1 MGCHT
6 WFYNKIDNMPK
17 EHMSSIKEKLI
28 TDINGYWIMNTSKE
42 DFIKEIKENIDADE
56 SFAYLK
62 EMLKDGYFESQ
73 VSKYKKYLDILDKT
87 ICEAVIATNQT
98 YVEALKKAGKFDGAA
113 QAEAFKKTYE
123 TVMKL
128 LTEEAKTYLTT
139 LVGDLEADIQNKI
152 EAQVNL
158 AKPQK

>member
-1 MGCHT
+1 MNWMEILAEIFEIVIFPLLGVGTAYLC
-6 WFYNKIDNMPK
+6 YLIKVKIA
-17 EHMSSIKEKLI
+17 EIKEK
-28 TDINGYWIMNTSKE
+28 TKNEKE
-42 DFIKEIKENIDADE
+42 
-56 SFAYLK
+56 
-62 EMLKDGYFESQ
+62 
-73 VSKYKKYLDILDKT
+73 KKYLDMLDKT

-123 TVMKL
+123 VVMKL

>member
-1 MGCHT
+1 MNWMEILAQLFEIVIFPLLGVGT
-6 WFYNKIDNMPK
+6 AYLVYLIKVKIA
-17 EHMSSIKEKLI
+17 ELKEK
-28 TDINGYWIMNTSKE
+28 TKNEKE
-42 DFIKEIKENIDADE
+42 
-56 SFAYLK
+56 
-62 EMLKDGYFESQ
+62 
-73 VSKYKKYLDILDKT
+73 KKYLDMLDKT

-158 AKPQK
+158 VKPQK

>member
-1 MGCHT
+1 MNWMEILAQIFEIVIFPLLGVGTAYLCY
-6 WFYNKIDNMPK
+6 FIKVKIA
-17 EHMSSIKEKLI
+17 ELKEK
-28 TDINGYWIMNTSKE
+28 TRNEKE
-42 DFIKEIKENIDADE
+42 
-56 SFAYLK
+56 
-62 EMLKDGYFESQ
+62 
-73 VSKYKKYLDILDKT
+73 KKYLDMLDKT
-87 ICEAVIATNQT
+87 VCEAVIATNQT

>member
-1 MGCHT
+1 MNWMEILAQLFEIVIFPLLGVGTAYLC
-6 WFYNKIDNMPK
+6 YLIKVKIA
-17 EHMSSIKEKLI
+17 EIKEK
-28 TDINGYWIMNTSKE
+28 TKNEKE
-42 DFIKEIKENIDADE
+42 
-56 SFAYLK
+56 
-62 EMLKDGYFESQ
+62 
-73 VSKYKKYLDILDKT
+73 KKYLDMLDKT

-123 TVMKL
+123 VVMKL

-158 AKPQK
+158 VKPQK

>member
-1 MGCHT
+1 MNWMEILAQIFEIVIFPLLGVGTAYLCY
-6 WFYNKIDNMPK
+6 FIKVKIA
-17 EHMSSIKEKLI
+17 ELKEK
-28 TDINGYWIMNTSKE
+28 TKNEKE
-42 DFIKEIKENIDADE
+42 
-56 SFAYLK
+56 
-62 EMLKDGYFESQ
+62 
-73 VSKYKKYLDILDKT
+73 KKYLDMLDKT

-128 LTEEAKTYLTT
+128 LTEEAKTYLAT
-139 LVGDLEADIQNKI
+139 LVGDLEVDIQNKI

>member
-1 MGCHT
+1 MNWMEILAQIFEIVIFPLLGVGTAYLCY
-6 WFYNKIDNMPK
+6 FIKVKIA
-17 EHMSSIKEKLI
+17 ELKEK
-28 TDINGYWIMNTSKE
+28 TKNEKE
-42 DFIKEIKENIDADE
+42 
-56 SFAYLK
+56 
-62 EMLKDGYFESQ
+62 
-73 VSKYKKYLDILDKT
+73 KKYLDMLDKT

-98 YVEALKKAGKFDGAA
+98 YVESLKKAGKFDGAA

>member
-1 MGCHT
+1 MNWMEILAQIFEIVVFPLLGVGTAYLCY
-6 WFYNKIDNMPK
+6 FIKVKIA
-17 EHMSSIKEKLI
+17 ELKEK
-28 TDINGYWIMNTSKE
+28 TKNEKE
-42 DFIKEIKENIDADE
+42 
-56 SFAYLK
+56 
-62 EMLKDGYFESQ
+62 
-73 VSKYKKYLDILDKT
+73 KKYLDMLDKT

-128 LTEEAKTYLTT
+128 LTDDAKEFLSTLTA
-139 LVGDLEADIQNKI
+139 DLEADIQNKN

-158 AKPQK
+158 AKA

>member
-1 MGCHT
+1 MEILYQIFELCIVPLLGILT
-6 WFYNKIDNMPK
+6 AYIVSYIRAKINELTEISKNDTLDKYLNMLA
-17 EHMSSIKEKLI
+17 E
-28 TDINGYWIMNTSKE
+28 T
-42 DFIKEIKENIDADE
+42 
-56 SFAYLK
+56 
-62 EMLKDGYFESQ
+62 
-73 VSKYKKYLDILDKT
+73 VSK
-87 ICEAVIATNQT
+87 CVIATNQT

-128 LTEEAKTYLTT
+128 LTEEARTYLTT

>member
-1 MGCHT
+1 MNWMEILAQIFEIVIIPLLGVGT
-6 WFYNKIDNMPK
+6 AYLVYFIKVKIA
-17 EHMSSIKEKLI
+17 ELKEK
-28 TDINGYWIMNTSKE
+28 TKNEKE
-42 DFIKEIKENIDADE
+42 
-56 SFAYLK
+56 
-62 EMLKDGYFESQ
+62 
-73 VSKYKKYLDILDKT
+73 KKYLDMLDKT

-128 LTEEAKTYLTT
+128 LTDDAKKFLSTLTA
-139 LVGDLEADIQNKI
+139 DLEADIQNKI

-158 AKPQK
+158 AKA

>member
-1 MGCHT
+1 MNWTEILAQIFEIVIIPLLGVGTAYLCY
-6 WFYNKIDNMPK
+6 FIKVKIA
-17 EHMSSIKEKLI
+17 ELKEK
-28 TDINGYWIMNTSKE
+28 TKNEKE
-42 DFIKEIKENIDADE
+42 
-56 SFAYLK
+56 
-62 EMLKDGYFESQ
+62 
-73 VSKYKKYLDILDKT
+73 KKYLDILDKT

-128 LTEEAKTYLTT
+128 LTDDAKEFLSTLTA
-139 LVGDLEADIQNKI
+139 DLEADIQNKI

-158 AKPQK
+158 AKA

>member
-1 MGCHT
+1 MNWMGILAQIFEIVVFPLLGVGTAYLCY
-6 WFYNKIDNMPK
+6 FIKVKIA
-17 EHMSSIKEKLI
+17 ELKEK
-28 TDINGYWIMNTSKE
+28 TKNEKE
-42 DFIKEIKENIDADE
+42 
-56 SFAYLK
+56 
-62 EMLKDGYFESQ
+62 
-73 VSKYKKYLDILDKT
+73 KKYLDMLDET

-128 LTEEAKTYLTT
+128 LTDDAKEFLSTLTA
-139 LVGDLEADIQNKI
+139 DLEADIQNKI

-158 AKPQK
+158 AKA

>member
-1 MGCHT
+1 MNWMEILAQIFEIVIFPLLGVCT
-6 WFYNKIDNMPK
+6 AYLCYLIKVKIA
-17 EHMSSIKEKLI
+17 EIKEK
-28 TDINGYWIMNTSKE
+28 TKNEKE
-42 DFIKEIKENIDADE
+42 
-56 SFAYLK
+56 
-62 EMLKDGYFESQ
+62 
-73 VSKYKKYLDILDKT
+73 KKYLDMLDKT

-123 TVMKL
+123 VVMKL

>member
-1 MGCHT
+1 MT
-6 WFYNKIDNMPK
+6 WTDILKELFEIVIFPLLGVGTAYLCYLIKVKIA
-17 EHMSSIKEKLI
+17 EIKEK
-28 TDINGYWIMNTSKE
+28 TKNEKE
-42 DFIKEIKENIDADE
+42 
-56 SFAYLK
+56 
-62 EMLKDGYFESQ
+62 
-73 VSKYKKYLDILDKT
+73 KKYLDMLDKT

-123 TVMKL
+123 VVMKL

>member
-1 MGCHT
+1 MNWMEILAQIFEIVIIPLLGVGTAYLCY
-6 WFYNKIDNMPK
+6 FIKVKIA
-17 EHMSSIKEKLI
+17 ELKEK
-28 TDINGYWIMNTSKE
+28 TKNEKE
-42 DFIKEIKENIDADE
+42 
-56 SFAYLK
+56 
-62 EMLKDGYFESQ
+62 
-73 VSKYKKYLDILDKT
+73 KKYLDMLDKT

-128 LTEEAKTYLTT
+128 LTDDAKEFLSTLTA
-139 LVGDLEADIQNKI
+139 DLEADIQNKI

-158 AKPQK
+158 AKA

>member
-1 MGCHT
+1 MNWMEILAQIFEIVIIPLLGVGT
-6 WFYNKIDNMPK
+6 AYLVYFIKVKIA
-17 EHMSSIKEKLI
+17 ELKEK
-28 TDINGYWIMNTSKE
+28 TKNEKE
-42 DFIKEIKENIDADE
+42 
-56 SFAYLK
+56 
-62 EMLKDGYFESQ
+62 
-73 VSKYKKYLDILDKT
+73 KKYLDMLDKT

-128 LTEEAKTYLTT
+128 LTDDAKEFLSTLTA
-139 LVGDLEADIQNKI
+139 DLEADIQNKI

-158 AKPQK
+158 AKA

>member
-1 MGCHT
+1 MNWMEILAQIFEIVIFPLLGVGTAYLCY
-6 WFYNKIDNMPK
+6 FIKVKIA
-17 EHMSSIKEKLI
+17 ELKEK
-28 TDINGYWIMNTSKE
+28 TKNEKE
-42 DFIKEIKENIDADE
+42 
-56 SFAYLK
+56 
-62 EMLKDGYFESQ
+62 
-73 VSKYKKYLDILDKT
+73 KKYLDMLDKT

>member
-1 MGCHT
+1 MNWMEILAQIFEIVIFPLLGVGTAYLCY
-6 WFYNKIDNMPK
+6 FIKVKIA
-17 EHMSSIKEKLI
+17 ELKEK
-28 TDINGYWIMNTSKE
+28 TRNEKE
-42 DFIKEIKENIDADE
+42 
-56 SFAYLK
+56 
-62 EMLKDGYFESQ
+62 
-73 VSKYKKYLDILDKT
+73 KKYLDMLDKT
-87 ICEAVIATNQT
+87 VCEAVIATNQT

-128 LTEEAKTYLTT
+128 LTEEAKAYLTT

>member
-1 MGCHT
+1 MNWMEILAQIFEIVIFPLLGVGTAYLC
-6 WFYNKIDNMPK
+6 YLIKVKIA
-17 EHMSSIKEKLI
+17 EIKEK
-28 TDINGYWIMNTSKE
+28 TKNEKE
-42 DFIKEIKENIDADE
+42 
-56 SFAYLK
+56 
-62 EMLKDGYFESQ
+62 
-73 VSKYKKYLDILDKT
+73 KKYLDMLDKT

-123 TVMKL
+123 VVMKL

>member
-1 MGCHT
+1 MNWMEILAQIFEIVIFPLLGVGTAYLCY
-6 WFYNKIDNMPK
+6 FIKVKIA
-17 EHMSSIKEKLI
+17 ELKEK
-28 TDINGYWIMNTSKE
+28 TRNEKE
-42 DFIKEIKENIDADE
+42 
-56 SFAYLK
+56 
-62 EMLKDGYFESQ
+62 
-73 VSKYKKYLDILDKT
+73 KKYLDMLDKT

>member
-1 MGCHT
+1 MNWMEILAQIFEIVVFPLLGVGTAYLCY
-6 WFYNKIDNMPK
+6 FIKVKIA
-17 EHMSSIKEKLI
+17 ELKEK
-28 TDINGYWIMNTSKE
+28 TKNEKE
-42 DFIKEIKENIDADE
+42 
-56 SFAYLK
+56 
-62 EMLKDGYFESQ
+62 
-73 VSKYKKYLDILDKT
+73 KKYLDMLDKT

-128 LTEEAKTYLTT
+128 LTDDAKEFLSTLTA
-139 LVGDLEADIQNKI
+139 DLEADNQNKI

-158 AKPQK
+158 AKA

>member
-1 MGCHT
+1 MNWMEILAQLFEIVIFPLLGVGTAYLCY
-6 WFYNKIDNMPK
+6 FIKVKIAGL
-17 EHMSSIKEKLI
+17 KEK
-28 TDINGYWIMNTSKE
+28 TKNEKE
-42 DFIKEIKENIDADE
+42 
-56 SFAYLK
+56 
-62 EMLKDGYFESQ
+62 
-73 VSKYKKYLDILDKT
+73 KKYLDMLDKT

-98 YVEALKKAGKFDGAA
+98 YVESLKKAGKFDGAA
-113 QAEAFKKTYE
+113 QAEAFNKTYE

>member
-1 MGCHT
+1 MNWMEILAQIFEIVIFPLLGVGTAYLCY
-6 WFYNKIDNMPK
+6 FIKVKIA
-17 EHMSSIKEKLI
+17 ELKEK
-28 TDINGYWIMNTSKE
+28 TKNEKE
-42 DFIKEIKENIDADE
+42 
-56 SFAYLK
+56 
-62 EMLKDGYFESQ
+62 
-73 VSKYKKYLDILDKT
+73 KKYLDMLDKT

-128 LTEEAKTYLTT
+128 LTEEARTYLTT

-158 AKPQK
+158 AKSQK

>member
-1 MGCHT
+1 MNWMEILAQIFEIVVFPLLGVGT
-6 WFYNKIDNMPK
+6 AYLVYFIKVKIA
-17 EHMSSIKEKLI
+17 ELKEK
-28 TDINGYWIMNTSKE
+28 TKNEKE
-42 DFIKEIKENIDADE
+42 
-56 SFAYLK
+56 
-62 EMLKDGYFESQ
+62 
-73 VSKYKKYLDILDKT
+73 KKYLDMLDKT

-128 LTEEAKTYLTT
+128 LTDDAKEFLSTLTA
-139 LVGDLEADIQNKI
+139 DLEADIQNKI

-158 AKPQK
+158 AKA

>member
-1 MGCHT
+1 MNWMEILAQIFEIIVFPLLGVGTAYLCY
-6 WFYNKIDNMPK
+6 FIKVKIA
-17 EHMSSIKEKLI
+17 ELKEK
-28 TDINGYWIMNTSKE
+28 TKNEKE
-42 DFIKEIKENIDADE
+42 
-56 SFAYLK
+56 
-62 EMLKDGYFESQ
+62 
-73 VSKYKKYLDILDKT
+73 KKYLDMLDKT

-128 LTEEAKTYLTT
+128 LTDDAKEFLSTLTA
-139 LVGDLEADIQNKI
+139 DLEADIQNKI

-158 AKPQK
+158 AKA

>member
-1 MGCHT
+1 MNWMEILAQIFEIVIFPLLGVGTAYLCY
-6 WFYNKIDNMPK
+6 FIKVKIA
-17 EHMSSIKEKLI
+17 ELKEK
-28 TDINGYWIMNTSKE
+28 TRNEKE
-42 DFIKEIKENIDADE
+42 
-56 SFAYLK
+56 
-62 EMLKDGYFESQ
+62 
-73 VSKYKKYLDILDKT
+73 KKYLDMLDKT
-87 ICEAVIATNQT
+87 VCEAVIATNQT

-113 QAEAFKKTYE
+113 QAKAFKKTYE

-128 LTEEAKTYLTT
+128 LTEEAKAYLTT

>member
-1 MGCHT
+1 MNWMEILAQIFEIVIFPLLGVGTAYLCY
-6 WFYNKIDNMPK
+6 FIKVKIA
-17 EHMSSIKEKLI
+17 ELKEK
-28 TDINGYWIMNTSKE
+28 TKNEKE
-42 DFIKEIKENIDADE
+42 
-56 SFAYLK
+56 
-62 EMLKDGYFESQ
+62 
-73 VSKYKKYLDILDKT
+73 KKYLDMLDKT

-123 TVMKL
+123 TVMNL

-139 LVGDLEADIQNKI
+139 LVGDLEVDIQNKI

>member
-1 MGCHT
+1 MT
-6 WFYNKIDNMPK
+6 WTDILKELFEIVIFPLLGVGTAYLVYFIKVKIA
-17 EHMSSIKEKLI
+17 ELKEK
-28 TDINGYWIMNTSKE
+28 TKNEKE
-42 DFIKEIKENIDADE
+42 
-56 SFAYLK
+56 
-62 EMLKDGYFESQ
+62 
-73 VSKYKKYLDILDKT
+73 KKYLNMLDKT

-98 YVEALKKAGKFDGAA
+98 YVEALKKAGRFDGAA
-113 QAEAFKKTYE
+113 QVEAFKKTYE

>member
-1 MGCHT
+1 MNWMEILAQIFEIVIFPLLGVGTAYLCY
-6 WFYNKIDNMPK
+6 FIKVKIA
-17 EHMSSIKEKLI
+17 ELKEK
-28 TDINGYWIMNTSKE
+28 TKNEKE
-42 DFIKEIKENIDADE
+42 
-56 SFAYLK
+56 
-62 EMLKDGYFESQ
+62 
-73 VSKYKKYLDILDKT
+73 KKYLDMLDKT

-128 LTEEAKTYLTT
+128 LTEEARTYLTT

>member
-1 MGCHT
+1 MNWMEILAQLFEIVIFPLLGVGT
-6 WFYNKIDNMPK
+6 AYLVYFIKVKIA
-17 EHMSSIKEKLI
+17 ELKEK
-28 TDINGYWIMNTSKE
+28 TKNEKE
-42 DFIKEIKENIDADE
+42 
-56 SFAYLK
+56 
-62 EMLKDGYFESQ
+62 
-73 VSKYKKYLDILDKT
+73 KKYLAMLDKT

-98 YVEALKKAGKFDGAA
+98 YVESLKKAGKFDGAA

>member
-1 MGCHT
+1 MT
-6 WFYNKIDNMPK
+6 WTDILKELFEIVIFPLLGVGTAYLCYLIKVKIA
-17 EHMSSIKEKLI
+17 EIKEK
-28 TDINGYWIMNTSKE
+28 TKNEKE
-42 DFIKEIKENIDADE
+42 
-56 SFAYLK
+56 
-62 EMLKDGYFESQ
+62 
-73 VSKYKKYLDILDKT
+73 KKYLDMLDKT

-123 TVMKL
+123 VVMKL

-158 AKPQK
+158 VKPQK

>member
-1 MGCHT
+1 MT
-6 WFYNKIDNMPK
+6 WTDILKELFEIVIFPLLGVGTAYLCYLIKVKIA
-17 EHMSSIKEKLI
+17 EIKEK
-28 TDINGYWIMNTSKE
+28 TKNEKE
-42 DFIKEIKENIDADE
+42 
-56 SFAYLK
+56 
-62 EMLKDGYFESQ
+62 
-73 VSKYKKYLDILDKT
+73 KKYLDMLDKT

-98 YVEALKKAGKFDGAA
+98 YVESLKKAGKFDGAA

>member
-1 MGCHT
+1 MN
-6 WFYNKIDNMPK
+6 WMKILAQIFEIVIFPLLGVGTAYLCYLIK
-17 EHMSSIKEKLI
+17 VKIAEIKEK
-28 TDINGYWIMNTSKE
+28 TKNEKE
-42 DFIKEIKENIDADE
+42 
-56 SFAYLK
+56 
-62 EMLKDGYFESQ
+62 
-73 VSKYKKYLDILDKT
+73 KKYLDMLDKT

-123 TVMKL
+123 VVMKL

-139 LVGDLEADIQNKI
+139 LVGDLEADIRNKI

>member
-1 MGCHT
+1 MNWMEILAQLFEIVIFPLLGVGT
-6 WFYNKIDNMPK
+6 AYLVYFIKVKIAGL
-17 EHMSSIKEKLI
+17 KEK
-28 TDINGYWIMNTSKE
+28 TKNEKE
-42 DFIKEIKENIDADE
+42 
-56 SFAYLK
+56 
-62 EMLKDGYFESQ
+62 
-73 VSKYKKYLDILDKT
+73 KKYLDMLDKT

-128 LTEEAKTYLTT
+128 LTDDAKEFLSTLTA
-139 LVGDLEADIQNKI
+139 DLEADIQNKI

-158 AKPQK
+158 AKA

>member
-1 MGCHT
+1 MN
-6 WFYNKIDNMPK
+6 WMKILAQIFEIVIIPLLGVGTAYLCYFIK
-17 EHMSSIKEKLI
+17 VKIAELKEK
-28 TDINGYWIMNTSKE
+28 TKNEKE
-42 DFIKEIKENIDADE
+42 
-56 SFAYLK
+56 
-62 EMLKDGYFESQ
+62 
-73 VSKYKKYLDILDKT
+73 KKYLDMLDKT

-128 LTEEAKTYLTT
+128 LTDDAKEFLSTLTA
-139 LVGDLEADIQNKI
+139 DLEADIQNKI

-158 AKPQK
+158 AKA

>member
-1 MGCHT
+1 MNWMEILAQIFEIVVFPLLGVGTAYLCY
-6 WFYNKIDNMPK
+6 FIKVKIA
-17 EHMSSIKEKLI
+17 ELKEK
-28 TDINGYWIMNTSKE
+28 TKNEKE
-42 DFIKEIKENIDADE
+42 
-56 SFAYLK
+56 
-62 EMLKDGYFESQ
+62 
-73 VSKYKKYLDILDKT
+73 KKYLDMLDKT

-128 LTEEAKTYLTT
+128 LTDDAKEFLSTLTA
-139 LVGDLEADIQNKI
+139 DLEADIQNKI

-158 AKPQK
+158 AKA

>member
-1 MGCHT
+1 MNWMEILAQIFDIVIFPLLGVGT
-6 WFYNKIDNMPK
+6 AYLFYLIKVNIA
-17 EHMSSIKEKLI
+17 EIKEK
-28 TDINGYWIMNTSKE
+28 TKNEKE
-42 DFIKEIKENIDADE
+42 
-56 SFAYLK
+56 
-62 EMLKDGYFESQ
+62 
-73 VSKYKKYLDILDKT
+73 KKYFDMLDKT

-123 TVMKL
+123 VVMKL

-158 AKPQK
+158 VKPQK

>member
-1 MGCHT
+1 MNWMEILTQIFEIVIFPLLGVGTAYLC
-6 WFYNKIDNMPK
+6 YLIKVKIA
-17 EHMSSIKEKLI
+17 EIKEK
-28 TDINGYWIMNTSKE
+28 TKNEKE
-42 DFIKEIKENIDADE
+42 
-56 SFAYLK
+56 
-62 EMLKDGYFESQ
+62 
-73 VSKYKKYLDILDKT
+73 KKYLDMLDKT

-128 LTEEAKTYLTT
+128 LTDDAKEFLSTLTA
-139 LVGDLEADIQNKI
+139 DLEADIQNKI

-158 AKPQK
+158 AKA